1 MQQRMSAIVY
11 GRVQGVAFRAHAE
24 DEARR
29 LGVTG
34 WVANQRDGSVRVEA
48 EGTDAALHSLESWL
62 HKGPPAAAVTKVD
75 VTWSR
80 STGEFDSFQVRN

>member
-1 MQQRMSAIVY
+1 MQRMSAIVY
-11 GRVQGVAFRAHAE
+11 GRVQGVAFRAYTE

-48 EGTDAALHSLESWL
+48 EGADEALRSLVAWL
-62 HKGPPAAAVTKVD
+62 HKGPPAAVVAKVD
-75 VTWSR
+75 VTWSQG
-80 STGEFDSFQVRN
+80 SGEFHSFQVRV